1 MSCESASAF
10 VCGLVSARDMSQYD
24 AQNRKKKGCVQ
35 LKLPAVVSPFLNC
48 LSCEWQP
55 AVMVFCLDEF
65 DGVCRCETLYPR
77 SCFCI
82 QPKITHVVWICLI
95 YTWENR
101 LPEKK
106 TSMAAQNVLR
116 LLEKALF
123 IVRFSS
129 AGLSAPA
136 RASLLMGVSHGLS
149 NVKSPCGI

>member
-101 LPEKK
+101 LPGKK
-106 TSMAAQNVLR
+106 DEHGGTER
-116 LLEKALF
+116 LASVRESLIYCKVFICRIISPSQSLF
-123 IVRFSS
+123 ADGGFTWLI
-129 AGLSAPA
+129 
-136 RASLLMGVSHGLS
+136 
-149 NVKSPCGI
+149 